1 MTDTPAPSLRRRLLD
16 VRASVVGTRVL
27 RDKLARTAAGLAEVR
42 GRVDGLRTRADKH
55 EQRIKEL
62 EALTKDLGR
71 SAALD
76 TVERER
82 RDLQFGAVETRLA
95 DLEQRLADVR
105 AGHAGGAPDAADVAE
120 GRALLA
126 EVRDEHA
133 RVRARMQV
141 VSAYEER
148 LRRVEE
154 SVAELYDGDRRHLV

>member
-1 MTDTPAPSLRRRLLD
+1 MTGTTSLRRRLLD

-27 RDKLARTAAGLAEVR
+27 RDKLAKQVAAVTDLR
-42 GRVDGLRTRADKH
+42 GRVDALRGRADRH
-55 EQRIKEL
+55 EQRIAAL
-62 EALTKDLGR
+62 EALTKDYGR
-71 SAALD
+71 SMNLD

-82 RDLQFGAVETRLA
+82 RDLQLGAVETRLA
-95 DLEQRLADVR
+95 DLEQRLADRGAGR
-105 AGHAGGAPDAADVAE
+105 AGTAPDAAELAE

-133 RVRARMQV
+133 RLRARMQV

-154 SVAELYDGDRRHLV
+154 SVADLYDGDRRHLV